1 MSTTAHLRPLIAH
14 AFNAATL
21 HEIAHDLN
29 TAEDTARAREALEQ
43 FNTMCDKITDPLAQE
58 LRDPLNNAIS
68 EGNNRKVM
76 IIADAHDINEHP
88 TVMQIKNTNAEI
100 LELQRQL
107 NELHSRRNGFI
118 DKARKQGISDKRIA
132 EIENAVK

>member
-1 MSTTAHLRPLIAH
+1 MSTTAHLRPLTAH

-21 HEIAHDLN
+21 HEIARDLN
-29 TAEDTARAREALEQ
+29 TTEDTARAREALEQ
-43 FNTMCDKITDPLAQE
+43 FNTMCDNITDPFAQK
-58 LRDPLNNAIS
+58 LRDELNSAIT

-76 IIADAHDINEHP
+76 VIADAHHINEHP
-88 TVMQIKNTNAEI
+88 TVTEIKNTNVEI

-107 NELHSRRNGFI
+107 NELQSRRSDFI
-118 DKARKQGISDKRIA
+118 DDARKQGISDKRIA